1 MADSGQNLNLWGRF
15 RRVVRRRTT
24 GWWLIF
30 GSLLASSAVP
40 CPECGAPLA
49 LHIWPLL
56 LLVVMVRALTGSRI
70 TAILERED
78 SDHTAV
84 HQGQTGRQERE

>member
-1 MADSGQNLNLWGRF
+1 MGDSRGNLPGRL
-15 RRVVRRRTT
+15 RRLVRGRTP
-24 GWWLIF
+24 GWWPIF

-56 LLVVMVRALTGSRI
+56 LLLVMVRALTGRRI
-70 TAILERED
+70 TA
-78 SDHTAV
+78 V
-84 HQGQTGRQERE
+84 PQGEANGHAGQHCGQASQPE